1 LTESEYSVTS
11 KRIFPWQNILYQRQN
26 IPSLSQLGQI
36 GFLANSVIFW
46 PVFGRVKLVPSI
58 FNHSGRNRGVRFV
71 KQHTEVTV
79 LALLS
84 IKVRVLT
91 ISGVHL

>member
-1 LTESEYSVTS
+1 VTEYSLSETEYS
-11 KRIFPWQNILYQRQN
+11 FPESTRSDWFFGQ
-26 IPSLSQLGQI
+26 LSA
-36 GFLANSVIFW
+36 FDPF
-46 PVFGRVKLVPSI
+46 FGRVKLVPSI

>member
-1 LTESEYSVTS
+1 VTEYSLSETEYS
-11 KRIFPWQNILYQRQN
+11 FPESTRSDFFCQ
-26 IPSLSQLGQI
+26 LSD
-36 GFLANSVIFW
+36 FLTC
-46 PVFGRVKLVPSI
+46 FGRVKLVPSI
-58 FNHSGRNRGVRFV
+58 FNHSRRNRGVRFV
-71 KQHTEVTV
+71 KQHTEFTV